1 MIFRGVNVFKNFL
14 SASRVLLLVALLAS
28 TAVQAQ
34 FPPGGGGGRPRGGGE
49 GGSKGKPERPPERG
63 PAARPSP
70 ASDPIAAIH
79 RELPS
84 LRVDMQI
91 AGEQVAL
98 WNAFAAGVRQVND
111 IAQTRIRREAA
122 IRAGGDAPE
131 PPPVLS
137 FINALAEEDAQ
148 RIEAM
153 RELKTRVAAL
163 VDALAPEQRKMFDR
177 RIAQSQ
183 REPLGN

>member
-1 MIFRGVNVFKNFL
+1 MIKEFFPAVR
-14 SASRVLLLVALLAS
+14 LLLLAIVLTS
-28 TAVQAQ
+28 TVVHAQ
-34 FPPGGGGGRPRGGGE
+34 FPPGGGSGRPRGGGE
-49 GGSKGKPERPPERG
+49 GGPKGKPERIVERG
-63 PAARPSP
+63 PAARVSP
-70 ASDPIAAIH
+70 ASDPIAAIF

-84 LRVDMQI
+84 LRIDMKI

-111 IAQTRIRREAA
+111 IAQARIRREAA
-122 IRAGGDAPE
+122 IRPDDAPE
-131 PPPVLS
+131 PPPVLN

-153 RELKTRVAAL
+153 RELKTRVAGL
-163 VDALAPEQRKMFDR
+163 VEVLSPEQRKMFDR

>member
-1 MIFRGVNVFKNFL
+1 MIKNIFA
-14 SASRVLLLVALLAS
+14 ASRVLLLAALLVSA
-28 TAVQAQ
+28 AAQAQ
-34 FPPGGGGGRPRGGGE
+34 FPPGGGGGRSRGGE
-49 GGSKGKPERPPERG
+49 GGPKGKPERTVERAPSG
-63 PAARPSP
+63 KTSP

-84 LRVDMQI
+84 LRIDMKI
-91 AGEQVAL
+91 AGEQVPL

-111 IAQTRIRREAA
+111 IAQARVRREAA
-122 IRAGGDAPE
+122 IRPDDAPE
-131 PPPVLS
+131 PPPVLA
-137 FINALAEEDAQ
+137 FIAALAEEDAQ

-153 RELKTRVAAL
+153 RELKARVAAL
-163 VDALAPEQRKMFDR
+163 VEVLTPEQRKMFDR

>member
-1 MIFRGVNVFKNFL
+1 MIKNIF
-14 SASRVLLLVALLAS
+14 SASRMLLLAALLVS
-28 TAVQAQ
+28 TVAQAQ
-34 FPPGGGGGRPRGGGE
+34 FPPGGGGGRSRGGE
-49 GGSKGKPERPPERG
+49 GGPKGKPERTVERAPVG
-63 PAARPSP
+63 KASP

-84 LRVDMQI
+84 LRIDMKI
-91 AGEQVAL
+91 AGDQVAP

-111 IAQTRIRREAA
+111 ITQTRIRREAA
-122 IRAGGDAPE
+122 IRPDDAPE
-131 PPPVLS
+131 PPPVLA
-137 FINALAEEDAQ
+137 FITALAEEDAQ
-148 RIEAM
+148 RIEAL

-163 VDALAPEQRKMFDR
+163 VEVLTPEQRKMFDR